1 MPMRWRS
8 MPTPPASTPCNAVAT
23 VTVHLRPGCHLCE
36 EALAVLEG
44 LRAQLAFTL
53 QTVDI
58 ESDDDLHRRYLERIP
73 VIALD
78 GAELYDFF
86 VDARDLRARL
96 DGADTE

>member
-1 MPMRWRS
+1 M
-8 MPTPPASTPCNAVAT
+8 AT
-23 VTVHLRPGCHLCE
+23 VTVYLRPGCHLCE
-36 EALAVLEG
+36 EALAILAD
-44 LRAQLAFTL
+44 LRAATPFELE
-53 QTVDI
+53 TVDI

-96 DGADTE
+96 DAPATE